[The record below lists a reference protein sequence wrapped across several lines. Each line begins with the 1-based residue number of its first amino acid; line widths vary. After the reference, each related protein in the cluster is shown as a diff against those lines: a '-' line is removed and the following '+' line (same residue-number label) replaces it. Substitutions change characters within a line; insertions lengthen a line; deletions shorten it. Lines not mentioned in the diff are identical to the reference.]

1 MNGCGRPDL
10 EFEPAP
16 FFFYRCSVRK
26 YKSPGHVTVPVPHI
40 PFATRS
46 GAMQS
51 PDGRTFPFIDSYGPR
66 AAALSLRPASG
77 PSAVSLAA
85 NAGRTT
91 AGRFLAP
98 VGRLSVWPE
107 LSWFVSAWV
116 GPASVAGARRSGGF
130 GTAEKSDR
138 TDRSRS
144 LVRNAVCREGRSPV
158 RKSECAKAP
167 RSPRIAWSKRRPS
180 VRHRAAPARR
190 RTACAF
196 RFAFLG
202 S

>member
-98 VGRLSVWPE
+98 VGCFSIWPE
-107 LSWFVSAWV
+107 LSWSVSQNVQKLREAL
-116 GPASVAGARRSGGF
+116 GLPGASAGRPYGTEPLLRGDGRPALSV
-130 GTAEKSDR
+130 
-138 TDRSRS
+138 S
-144 LVRNAVCREGRSPV
+144 L
-158 RKSECAKAP
+158 
-167 RSPRIAWSKRRPS
+167 
-180 VRHRAAPARR
+180 
-190 RTACAF
+190 F
-196 RFAFLG
+196 
-202 S
+202 

>member
-1 MNGCGRPDL
+1 MLRFPFRTYRSL
-10 EFEPAP
+10 LVPA
-16 FFFYRCSVRK
+16 RCSRRTV
-26 YKSPGHVTVPVPHI
+26 GH
-40 PFATRS
+40 
-46 GAMQS
+46 
-51 PDGRTFPFIDSYGPR
+51 FPLSIHTDR
-66 AAALSLRPASG
+66 ALRRFLCVLRR

-98 VGRLSVWPE
+98 VGRFSVWPE
-107 LSWFVSAWV
+107 LSWSVSAWV

-167 RSPRIAWSKRRPS
+167 RGPRIAWSKRGSS
-180 VRHRAAPARR
+180 VRPRAAPARR

>member
-1 MNGCGRPDL
+1 M
-10 EFEPAP
+10 EFEPAT

-98 VGRLSVWPE
+98 VGCFSIWPE
-107 LSWFVSAWV
+107 LSWSVSAWV
-116 GPASVAGARRSGGF
+116 GPAGSGRQ
-130 GTAEKSDR
+130 KNR
-138 TDRSRS
+138 TGPT
-144 LVRNAVCREGRSPV
+144 V
-158 RKSECAKAP
+158 
-167 RSPRIAWSKRRPS
+167 
-180 VRHRAAPARR
+180 PARW
-190 RTACAF
+190 
-196 RFAFLG
+196 FAMPCVGKAGLRSESQNVQKLREALG
-202 S
+202 LPGASAGRPYGTEPLLRGDGRPALSVSLF

>member
-1 MNGCGRPDL
+1 
-10 EFEPAP
+10 
-16 FFFYRCSVRK
+16 
-26 YKSPGHVTVPVPHI
+26 
-40 PFATRS
+40 
-46 GAMQS
+46 MQS
-51 PDGRTFPFIDSYGPR
+51 PDGRAFPFIDSYGPR

-91 AGRFLAP
+91 AGRLLAP
-98 VGRLSVWPE
+98 VGRFSVWPE
-107 LSWFVSAWV
+107 LSWSVSAWA

-167 RSPRIAWSKRRPS
+167 LRKSECAKAPRGPRIAWSKRGSS

-202 S
+202 G

>member
-1 MNGCGRPDL
+1 MAVEGRTWNL
-10 EFEPAP
+10 NLRLS
-16 FFFYRCSVRK
+16 FFLGRGVRK

-51 PDGRTFPFIDSYGPR
+51 PDGRAFPFIDSYGPC

-91 AGRFLAP
+91 AGRF
-98 VGRLSVWPE
+98 SVWPE
-107 LSWFVSAWV
+107 LSWSVSAWV

-158 RKSECAKAP
+158 RKSECAKDSA
-167 RSPRIAWSKRRPS
+167 RP
-180 VRHRAAPARR
+180 
-190 RTACAF
+190 
-196 RFAFLG
+196 
-202 S
+202 